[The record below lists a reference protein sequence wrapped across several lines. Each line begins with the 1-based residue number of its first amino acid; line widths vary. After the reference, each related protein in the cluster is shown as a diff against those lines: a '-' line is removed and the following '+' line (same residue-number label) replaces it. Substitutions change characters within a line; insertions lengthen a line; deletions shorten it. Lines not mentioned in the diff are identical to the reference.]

1 MYKRKLLVVLGLFFS
16 FAGQAAGPMAK
27 GLKFSTYG
35 NDCWLDGTETNAVA
49 AGECYALVWKQN
61 GATFAG
67 LPMVPP
73 NPNDPYALGDDV
85 WLVDYFPVAT
95 LDEETGRV
103 RCPEQVVG
111 IGSLP
116 LLETTNGTWT
126 VYLLDTRYR
135 QADGTV
141 ACGFDPSVT
150 NAPRRINAYKAV
162 PGLTDFTIGTTLGPA
177 WETKVGGSPDGTP
190 VVTDVA
196 TEKTIFGITFD
207 AGEGRTEEVRR
218 DVIAGSQLGEL
229 PGATRVGYQFD
240 GWYTAAKG
248 GTKVEA
254 TTRVTADVTYYAHWT
269 ANTYTVEFNERGGEG
284 EMDDQE
290 MTWDE
295 EEELYRNAFTRKGY
309 AFLGWT
315 SDEQELVEVQYYDGV
330 VVSNLTSEAGGEFD
344 LYAVWAANAY
354 TVTFHANGGEG
365 EMEPQEFLYDE
376 EQTLTAN
383 AFTSLDYA
391 FAGWA
396 TSEDG
401 DVVYKNGAKVKNL
414 TDEADGNIDLYAV
427 WSGLRSEVVEVGVKT
442 TIKTEEVFGEKLTG
456 YVADG
461 LPTGLKYDAKKGE
474 ISGTITKTSEIGA
487 HEVTLEKELDVR
499 KMLIV
504 VPELPKIDVALWSE
518 RASDTNGCAIS
529 GAGSYQVGKN
539 VTLKV
544 TVPKGSKERATA
556 FLGWYMK
563 VDGEEDA
570 PWPDEKNYTKTSVSY
585 KMTSESVSLVAK
597 VAAETTDDVTVDCS
611 GLRAYGG
618 QITAGVAGSAT
629 GIPLDI
635 KTVGDVPP
643 KSVKV
648 TNLPSGMKYD
658 AKTGLITGAP
668 TKAGESKKVTITVTT
683 ANGMVKT
690 SEPIEL
696 TVVALP
702 DSVVGTFDG
711 FVLNGVGEGCDD
723 CGTLSLTVKA
733 DGKLSAKAV
742 TADGTY
748 SFSGACWDAVTGSVY
763 YATMKSKTNTLTL
776 QLDSTAAWNEQQL
789 GGKLTVKVNN
799 NDVVRDVTAQRHAF
813 GQPWYF
819 CATGDEESGW
829 SLAYTNVTKGAPLTV
844 TFKLDGTTTIAGS
857 LKGNS
862 ATYKVSAKGYANVSM
877 MTNGAFVAD
886 FAPVLKVGSAKKVLS
901 IHTNLW
907 MDRDNK
913 HEADEFGVGT
923 VKFAK

>member
-1 MYKRKLLVVLGLFFS
+1 MYKRALLAVFGLFFS
-16 FAGQAAGPMAK
+16 FAGQAADADPMAK

-73 NPNDPYALGDDV
+73 NPSDPYALGDDV

-196 TEKTIFGITFD
+196 TEKTIFGIAFD
-207 AGEGRTEEVRR
+207 AGEGRTAEVCR
-218 DVIAGSQLGEL
+218 DVVAGSQLGEL
-229 PGATRVGYQFD
+229 PGASRTGYHFD
-240 GWYTAAKG
+240 GWYTAAKD
-248 GTKVEA
+248 GTRVEA
-254 TTRVTADVTYYAHWT
+254 TTPVTADVTFYAHWT

-290 MTWDE
+290 MTWNE

-309 AFLGWT
+309 SFLGWT
-315 SDEQELVEVQYYDGV
+315 SDDQELEEVQYYDGV
-330 VVSNLTSEAGGEFD
+330 VVSNLTSEAKFD

-365 EMEPQEFLYDE
+365 KMEPQEFLYDE
-376 EQTLTAN
+376 EQTLTPN
-383 AFTSLDYA
+383 AFASQDDA

-401 DVVYKNGAKVKNL
+401 DVVYKNGEKVKNL
-414 TDEADGNIDLYAV
+414 TDVADGNVDLYAV
-427 WSGLRSEVVEVGVKT
+427 W
-442 TIKTEEVFGEKLTG
+442 
-456 YVADG
+456 
-461 LPTGLKYDAKKGE
+461 
-474 ISGTITKTSEIGA
+474 TK
-487 HEVTLEKELDVR
+487 H
-499 KMLIV
+499 V
-504 VPELPKIDVALWSE
+504 VPEVPTIDATLFWSE
-518 RASDTNGCAIS
+518 RESDTNGCVIS
-529 GAGSYQVGKN
+529 GIGSYPVGKK

-544 TVPKGSKERATA
+544 TVPKGTKEQATA

-563 VDGEEDA
+563 VDGKEDA
-570 PWPDEKNYTKTSVSY
+570 PWPDEKNYMKTSVAY
-585 KMTSESVSLVAK
+585 TMTTNSLTLVAK
-597 VAAETTDDVTVDCS
+597 VVAETKDDVSVDCT
-611 GLRAYGG
+611 GLREYGG

-635 KTVGDVPP
+635 ETVGGVPP

-648 TNLPSGMKYD
+648 ANLPSGMKYD

-668 TKAGESKKVTITVTT
+668 TKAGESKTVTITVTT
-683 ANGMVKT
+683 AKGVVKT
-690 SEPIEL
+690 SDPIEL

-711 FVLNGVGEGCDD
+711 FILNGVAEDCKDDETLDD

-748 SFSGACWDAVTGSVY
+748 SFSGTCWDAADTNGIY
-763 YATMKSKTNTLTL
+763 YATLKSKTDTLTL
-776 QLDSTAAWNEQQL
+776 KLDSAAAWNEQQL
-789 GGKLTVKVNN
+789 GGKLTAK
-799 NDVVRDVTAQRHAF
+799 VVRDVTAQKNAF

-819 CATGDEESGW
+819 SASGGEDGW
-829 SLAYTNVTKGAPLTV
+829 DLAYTNIVKGAPLTV
-844 TFKLDGTTTIAGS
+844 TLKLDGTTTIAGTLTGTNLVS
-857 LKGNS
+857 GKL

-886 FAPVLKVGSAKKVLS
+886 FAPVVTVGKEKKVLS
-901 IHTNLW
+901 IHTYLW
-907 MDRDNK
+907 MDRDNS
-913 HEADEFGVGT
+913 HVDDEFGVGD
-923 VKFAK
+923 AKLVGQEK